1 MAVDTVG
8 LGAAM
13 EKRHGYLPD
22 LNPALPTHLLPLIV
36 PQALSHCVLLCQG
49 LVLFPPS
56 MTPHWISPLSLSF
69 TRQAE
74 KVSRKQHLQLHYKS
88 RDHHP
93 LYLRAHSSA
102 VVHYNSHFNTQN

>member
-8 LGAAM
+8 LGAEM
-13 EKRHGYLPD
+13 EKRHGYLPN
-22 LNPALPTHLLPLIV
+22 LNPALPTFLLPLIV

-74 KVSRKQHLQLHYKS
+74 KVSLTAAPPATLQIQGPPSSVPQGSQFSCCPLQL
-88 RDHHP
+88 P
-93 LYLRAHSSA
+93 L
-102 VVHYNSHFNTQN
+102 